1 MHSIYLIP
9 IYISYYTIYLIAMNE
24 IKEFESN
31 PGFCTQTIEMLASH
45 RFWFSRR
52 ENTNLQK
59 MENRKIKIIFCLK

>member
-1 MHSIYLIP
+1 
-9 IYISYYTIYLIAMNE
+9 MNE